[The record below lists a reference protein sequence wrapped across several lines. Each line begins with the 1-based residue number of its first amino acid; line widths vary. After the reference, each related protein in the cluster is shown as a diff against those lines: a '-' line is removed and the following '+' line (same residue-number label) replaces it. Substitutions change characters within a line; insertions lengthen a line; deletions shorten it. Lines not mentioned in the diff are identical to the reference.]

1 MLPALSLADGACLL
15 IMAQI
20 HAAPGPAAAPP
31 SSVWTTRSC
40 AVLAAAS
47 AIWVV
52 LRTTTDTLWL
62 YHPLP
67 FGDYW
72 DFLGHLMSYLAGEM
86 RPSDLWDQHNEHRI
100 LFPRLVFLA
109 DAQWFGLNNWFTIGV
124 TCLLQVLHAV
134 LVVVLVLRVMPERG
148 AARVVVAATVAAC
161 MLHGSQLINL
171 AWSFQVQFVM
181 VYVAI
186 TAALHELSRHDRGAR
201 HIVAAIAAG
210 CIATG
215 SMANGV
221 LVWPLLWSLAVQRR
235 VPLRWILI
243 LVAAGAAMLFAYLH
257 GYKNPAQQH
266 SPLLESAIH
275 PLATLQ
281 YLCAFLGNPLWPDTV
296 PAVTAG
302 AITLLLAT
310 WTAVRLLRRWS
321 RLTPAEAVLLHV
333 IFLVVGTGLMISAG
347 RLNSPL
353 EAMLN
358 SRYCTP
364 ALLLWSVLLATA
376 LPQVL
381 RSGPWRTAGLMA
393 FALGLALLAPRYL
406 RWTEPMAVWQADAT
420 SCLMAGVMD
429 EECMGKLCSASP
441 VHVQLF
447 SNALRAHRL
456 SVYGSGLQYLMGDD
470 LLDHFELGRAD
481 LANAGITQ
489 PEPVPGHPGASRC
502 EGWAYHAQTGMPAD
516 LLLAVDERWRIVGM
530 GSCSYRRRGV
540 ATAGHLRND
549 RVGCRVWIRE
559 ADHPGREVTIYAV
572 WAGVAVPIHGPL
584 CKAEAVAERAL
595 SDDFQSIG
603 LAAGV
608 QDPQISGWWSPSVWP
623 GGMPAPPLPE
633 GAVGSWCG
641 DDSRV
646 GSCRIS
652 IPART
657 EDAVL
662 LVPLLT
668 GPDARGVLLRIYD
681 PRTDGTQ
688 ARLRSPTAFPDRWRL
703 WRVPLPARTDGG
715 HWVLEA
721 DDRGRGWGQWFA
733 MSAPHW
739 ERAAR

>member
-1 MLPALSLADGACLL
+1 VAL
-15 IMAQI
+15 
-20 HAAPGPAAAPP
+20 
-31 SSVWTTRSC
+31 WT
-40 AVLAAAS
+40 L
-47 AIWVV
+47 
-52 LRTTTDTLWL
+52 TDTLRL

-67 FGDYW
+67 YGDYW
-72 DFLGHLMSYLAGEM
+72 DFLGHLSRYLAGEM
-86 RPSDLWDQHNEHRI
+86 QPSELWDQHNEHRI

-109 DAQWFGLNNWFTIGV
+109 DAQWFGLTSVFTIAV

-134 LVVVLVLRVMPERG
+134 LVVVLVLRVVPDRG

-181 VYVAI
+181 VYLAI
-186 TAALHELSRHDRGAR
+186 TVALHELSRHDRGAL

-257 GYKNPAQQH
+257 GYENPSRH
-266 SPLLESAIH
+266 SPLLQGVTH

-281 YLCAFLGNPLWPDTV
+281 YLCAFLGNPLWPERAV

-302 AITLLLAT
+302 AITLALAT
-310 WTAVRLLRRWS
+310 WTAVRLLLRWS

-333 IFLVVGTGLMISAG
+333 IFLVVGTGVMIAAG
-347 RLNSPL
+347 RINFPL
-353 EAMLN
+353 DAMLN

-381 RSGPWRTAGLMA
+381 RSGPWRTAGLTA
-393 FALGLALLAPRYL
+393 FALGLALLAPRYRHWL
-406 RWTEPMAVWQADAT
+406 EPMPASQADAT
-420 SCLMAGVMD
+420 SCLMAGIMD
-429 EECMGKLCSASP
+429 EDCLAQLCAAAP
-441 VHVQLF
+441 VHVRQF
-447 SNALRAHRL
+447 SDVLRAHRL
-456 SVYGSGLQYLMGDD
+456 SVYGSGLQYLMGTD
-470 LLDHFELGRAD
+470 LLDHFVLGPAD
-481 LANAGITQ
+481 LAHASLWKPQ
-489 PEPVPGHPGASRC
+489 PVRGCPGASKL
-502 EGWAYHAQTGMPAD
+502 EGWAYHTQTGLPAD
-516 LLLAVDERWRIVGM
+516 LLLAVDERWHIVGM
-530 GSCSYRRRGV
+530 GNCSHRRPDV
-540 ATAGHLRND
+540 AATVHHLRDD
-549 RVGCRVWIRE
+549 RVGCRVWIR
-559 ADHPGREVTIYAV
+559 ATDRPGREVTIYAV
-572 WAGVAVPIHGPL
+572 WNGVAAPILGPL
-584 CKAEAVAERAL
+584 CNAEAVAEPAL

-603 LAAGV
+603 PAADV
-608 QDPQISGWWSPSVWP
+608 QDPQISGWWGPGAWP
-623 GGMPAPPLPE
+623 TVAPAPPLHA

-641 DDSRV
+641 DDGRI

-681 PRTDGTQ
+681 PRAAGNQ
-688 ARLRSPTAFPDRWRL
+688 AMLRSPPVFADRWRL

-715 HWVLEA
+715 TWVLEA
-721 DDRGRGWGQWFA
+721 EDRGRGWGQWFA
-733 MSAPHW
+733 MAAPHW
-739 ERAAR
+739 ERVSNGPR